1 MAGEPGPPGVG
12 SSLPIFPDQFHSTGA
27 VGTLAGANGR
37 RPLGDLRSA
46 HPRALGEDAPRL
58 LLDRHAAETRLLPQ
72 PLGYLV
78 IEIPDDDRRH
88 DGDIVSCLQRYASGY
103 QARGVRGGREAPRRQ
118 LKSAPPQEEPPERFA

>member
-1 MAGEPGPPGVG
+1 MVLQLQAQVMSGELGPPGVA
-12 SSLPIFPDQFHSTGA
+12 SSLPILPDQLHSTGA

-37 RPLGDLRSA
+37 RPRGDLRSA
-46 HPRALGEDAPRL
+46 HPRALGKDTPSL

-88 DGDIVSCLQRYASGY
+88 GVDIVSC
-103 QARGVRGGREAPRRQ
+103 
-118 LKSAPPQEEPPERFA
+118 